1 MEEEENKE
9 ISNEVH
15 TEVKKHKKKKKKKHK
30 KTSSSSNIQP
40 KEETNEEPK
49 IDSNENN
56 VNEENK
62 EETRTELNKQEEKKE
77 IITPDEV
84 QPETKTEEKENNDLK
99 EKEELNQEIK
109 EETELKETSKKTK
122 GKKKKRGKS
131 KKKIKKEKQNMEE
144 KIEENCINSDNNI
157 NSPEKEKI
165 DVLNNINNDD
175 ENNNLYPEKEIN
187 PTNLIKIDED
197 DGEVDYLHAEQA
209 YELSV
214 LLESHKFIRNV
225 KNLDKTFI
233 NLIRRQIIR
242 YERNLYDLILNNNK
256 FFILYELQVS
266 KNPNI
271 SLLNIMILDTIKSI
285 MNSYPDIHLIIFI
298 SDLEY
303 LNNNNEETNSSLLDN
318 YSKEKLSNVL
328 IYLNL
333 DSDNEKRI
341 HAISSGLLLS
351 KNEDFKNQKDNFKKL
366 INKKRVLNLF
376 NLPIKE
382 ENDSILE
389 YPCCLSIS
397 ADPSIYTKYI
407 PEITS
412 DFKCLIINSIFYLN
426 RYQLCFSA
434 SKALSFPEPSI
445 IALKVIPPLKDI
457 MNIDEENLILNSDDN
472 SSLINKIKIM
482 NDKENGNK
490 INLGVFYNYL
500 AFLEEDKDLY
510 EKIIKNYE
518 EEKENEIGINEKIVE
533 LIQNKFNIFKEKNI
547 KDIDINKFTIEN
559 Y

>member
-9 ISNEVH
+9 ISNEIH

-30 KTSSSSNIQP
+30 KTASSTSDLQP

-56 VNEENK
+56 LKEENK
-62 EETRTELNKQEEKKE
+62 EEAKTELNEQIEKKE
-77 IITPDEV
+77 IITSDEV
-84 QPETKTEEKENNDLK
+84 QPETKIEEKE
-99 EKEELNQEIK
+99 EQLNQDTK
-109 EETELKETSKKTK
+109 EETELKETTKKAK

-131 KKKIKKEKQNMEE
+131 KKKIKNEKQNMEE

-157 NSPEKEKI
+157 NSPEKEKKYE
-165 DVLNNINNDD
+165 LNNINNDD
-175 ENNNLYPEKEIN
+175 ENDNLYPEKTIN
-187 PTNLIKIDED
+187 PMNLINIDEE
-197 DGEVDYLHAEQA
+197 DGEIDYLHAEQA

-225 KNLDKTFI
+225 KNFDKTFI

-242 YERNLYDLILNNNK
+242 YERNLYDLSLNDNK
-256 FFILYELQVS
+256 FFIFYELQIS

-271 SLLNIMILDTIKSI
+271 SLLDIMILDTIKAI

-303 LNNNNEETNSSLLDN
+303 LNNNTEETNSSLIDN
-318 YSKEKLSNVL
+318 YSKEKLANIL

-341 HAISSGLLLS
+341 HAISSELLLS
-351 KNEDFKNQKDNFKKL
+351 KNEDFQNQKDNFKNL
-366 INKKRVLNLF
+366 INKKRVLKLF

-382 ENDSILE
+382 ESDSILE
-389 YPCCLSIS
+389 YPCCLSIA

-472 SSLINKIKIM
+472 SSLINKIKQL
-482 NDKENGNK
+482 NDKDNGNK

-500 AFLEEDKDLY
+500 AFLEKDKDIY
-510 EKIIKNYE
+510 KKIIRNYE
-518 EEKENEIGINEKIVE
+518 EEKENELDIDEKLVE
-533 LIQNKFNIFKEKNI
+533 LIQDKFNVFKEKNI
-547 KDIDINKFTIEN
+547 KDIDIYKFTIEN

>member
-1 MEEEENKE
+1 MEEEEKKE
-9 ISNEVH
+9 ISNEIH

-30 KTSSSSNIQP
+30 KTASSTSDLQP

-62 EETRTELNKQEEKKE
+62 EETKIELKEQVDKKE
-77 IITPDEV
+77 TIIPDEV
-84 QPETKTEEKENNDLK
+84 QPETKIEEKE
-99 EKEELNQEIK
+99 EELNQEIK
-109 EETELKETSKKTK
+109 EETELKETSKKAK

-131 KKKIKKEKQNMEE
+131 KKKIKKEKPNMEE

-157 NSPEKEKI
+157 NSPKKEKKYE
-165 DVLNNINNDD
+165 LNNINNDD
-175 ENNNLYPEKEIN
+175 ENDNLYPEKNIS
-187 PTNLIKIDED
+187 PMNLINIDED
-197 DGEVDYLHAEQA
+197 DGEVDYLHAEQT

-225 KNLDKTFI
+225 KNFDKTFI

-242 YERNLYDLILNNNK
+242 YERNLYDLSLNDNK

-271 SLLNIMILDTIKSI
+271 SLLDIMILDTIKSI

-303 LNNNNEETNSSLLDN
+303 LNNNEETNSSLIDN
-318 YSKEKLSNVL
+318 YSKEKLANIL

-341 HAISSGLLLS
+341 HAISSELLLPE
-351 KNEDFKNQKDNFKKL
+351 NEDFKNQKDNFKKL
-366 INKKRVLNLF
+366 INKKRVLKLF

-389 YPCCLSIS
+389 YPCCLSIA
-397 ADPSIYTKYI
+397 ADPSVYTKYI

-457 MNIDEENLILNSDDN
+457 INIDEENLIFNSDDN
-472 SSLINKIKIM
+472 SSLINKIKQL
-482 NDKENGNK
+482 NDKDNGNK

-500 AFLEEDKDLY
+500 AFLEKDKDLY
-510 EKIIKNYE
+510 EKIVKNYE
-518 EEKENEIGINEKIVE
+518 EEKENEMDINEKLVE
-533 LIQNKFNIFKEKNI
+533 LIQDKFNVFKEKNI